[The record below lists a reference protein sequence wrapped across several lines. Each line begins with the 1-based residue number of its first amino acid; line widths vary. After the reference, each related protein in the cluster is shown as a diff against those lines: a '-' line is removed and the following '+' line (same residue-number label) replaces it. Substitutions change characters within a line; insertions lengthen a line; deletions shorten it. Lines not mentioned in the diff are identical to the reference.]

1 MEQVQLRPYQKI
13 AIADARMK
21 LGEGLKRIMI
31 YSATGSG
38 KGEIAVALAQFASLR
53 NKKCLFLV
61 HRKDLVKQQWE
72 RFQKYGMVTG
82 ILQGKNTWKPHS
94 PITVGSIQ
102 TLASRKKFGWE
113 FDFDMVIVDEA
124 HLCAGSKHYIELF
137 RSWSNVPIIGL
148 SATPF
153 SKGLGKQH
161 SWGKLFQHMTIVSTI
176 QKLID
181 DGFLVDCEIYAP
193 SEPDLRGVKVVA
205 GDYHQKQLGDAVDK
219 HELIGDIVKHWFKLA
234 EGKQTIVFAT
244 NINHSRH
251 IVGQFKAQGINAA
264 HCDCYMPEGE
274 RNDMIDAFK
283 AGKIQVLSNV
293 SLFAEGFDA
302 PATSCMILARPTK
315 SLIRYVQMIGRC
327 LRIHDNLSECY
338 NRYTEDKY
346 GVQRSNAVEDGQ
358 EEQSRIKF
366 GVGDELREHAACVQ
380 GWIVESGEGGQSWPE
395 QTDRERSGGNKEGTE
410 RIQTW
415 VIDATGSKIRS
426 VDNNNF
432 GNKGWKELG
441 ACFIAESAKEIDWL
455 VKRLKETHKGDEV
468 ILVCTE
474 DQNTGKAKRICGVR
488 RKKIALVLDHSGS
501 VARLGFPTDDLPL
514 ELDDG
519 KPNTSEKT
527 ENKPKEP
534 KICPK
539 CKYVSAKRFHAC
551 PKCGHTPPEKPV
563 TAVEV
568 KDGDLTKIKKM
579 PPEVKQ
585 EIYSGLITIAHHR
598 GYQDGWI
605 AYKYKSMTGVW
616 PKGLQ
621 RVSGPIPDYVQKK
634 VLADQI
640 RWSKRRKQ

>member
-338 NRYTEDKY
+338 NKNTE
-346 GVQRSNAVEDGQ
+346 
-358 EEQSRIKF
+358 
-366 GVGDELREHAACVQ
+366 C
-380 GWIVESGEGGQSWPE
+380 
-395 QTDRERSGGNKEGTE
+395 
-410 RIQTW
+410 
-415 VIDATGSKIRS
+415 
-426 VDNNNF
+426 
-432 GNKGWKELG
+432 
-441 ACFIAESAKEIDWL
+441 
-455 VKRLKETHKGDEV
+455 
-468 ILVCTE
+468 
-474 DQNTGKAKRICGVR
+474 
-488 RKKIALVLDHSGS
+488 
-501 VARLGFPTDDLPL
+501 
-514 ELDDG
+514 
-519 KPNTSEKT
+519 
-527 ENKPKEP
+527 
-534 KICPK
+534 
-539 CKYVSAKRFHAC
+539 
-551 PKCGHTPPEKPV
+551 
-563 TAVEV
+563 
-568 KDGDLTKIKKM
+568 
-579 PPEVKQ
+579 
-585 EIYSGLITIAHHR
+585 
-598 GYQDGWI
+598 
-605 AYKYKSMTGVW
+605 
-616 PKGLQ
+616 
-621 RVSGPIPDYVQKK
+621 
-634 VLADQI
+634 
-640 RWSKRRKQ
+640 